1 MPSLRR
7 TLCFLV
13 RRNPTIRSAVNL
25 ERSCSL
31 SKKIKNLTSLYPFS
45 LLHVWFPFSLSLP
58 FSYECLSF
66 VFFIPSVCFSL
77 FSFSHLIF
85 PSFLLLISFSFFSL
99 LFFFHFLFSF
109 GHSLS
114 HFDRMV
120 KRRKLRRKFPSHFLN
135 PIVWLSFF
143 HFYSL
148 SLYFLYDIMLSCG
161 SL

>member
-7 TLCFLV
+7 TLWFLV
-13 RRNPTIRSAVNL
+13 RINPTVRSAVNL

-66 VFFIPSVCFSL
+66 ILL
-77 FSFSHLIF
+77 FLPFAFLSFPFLISFSYHF
-85 PSFLLLISFSFFSL
+85 FFSFLLSFFSL

-114 HFDRMV
+114 HFDRLV
-120 KRRKLRRKFPSHFLN
+120 KRMKLRRKFPSHFLN

-148 SLYFLYDIMLSCG
+148 FLYLLYDIMLSCG